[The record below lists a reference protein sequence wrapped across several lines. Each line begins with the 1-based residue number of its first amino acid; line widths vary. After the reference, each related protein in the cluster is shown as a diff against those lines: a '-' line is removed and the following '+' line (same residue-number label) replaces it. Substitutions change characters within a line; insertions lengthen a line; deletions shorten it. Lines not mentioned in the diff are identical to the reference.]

1 MPQSKDPSDELPNK
15 DTSRI
20 RALEQTVAAA
30 LMNGEFTQ
38 YADMV
43 DERFCCVSLTGLRF
57 HRDDFVEHLKTMSRI
72 HLTEIRE
79 MEVVIEGDIAIVTA
93 DWFVNMVEGSTHL
106 TGLTRITRN
115 WVRRPTGW
123 KMIQLH
129 VSDARV
135 ADTRSAIQKKDNLE
149 TL

>member
-1 MPQSKDPSDELPNK
+1 MSEPKDPSDELPTK
-15 DTSRI
+15 DTSKI

-43 DERFCCVSLTGLRF
+43 DERFCCISLTGLRF
-57 HRDDFVEHLKTMSRI
+57 HRDDFVEHLKTISRI
-72 HLTEIRE
+72 HLAEIRE

-115 WVRRPTGW
+115 WVRRANGW

-129 VSDARV
+129 VSDARM
-135 ADTRSAIQKKDNLE
+135 AEAWSAVKKKDNLE